1 MKVTKGGRVVCSLRH
16 TLPVLSLSLQ
26 VLAFVQALFSFTAQ
40 SNDLVRVSDEFRRRM
55 TDESQ
60 AMAEE
65 YRVRWADM
73 QEEYDAITT
82 VELPEAQVRAGLE
95 SQLHFYNGNEDLP
108 SCSIGCF

>member
-1 MKVTKGGRVVCSLRH
+1 M
-16 TLPVLSLSLQ
+16 LPPSLQ

-65 YRVRWADM
+65 YRERWDAM

-82 VELPEAQVRAGLE
+82 VELPEAQVRAAGLE
-95 SQLHFYNGNEDLP
+95 SQLHFYNGSEDLP
-108 SCSIGCF
+108 SCSIGRF